1 MGSDGDTFPKLL
13 YIQLIQGFKPSQ
25 MAVTLLHCQLNPIRR
40 ATVRL
45 SCQILGDFIFSFLK
59 EKAIVKT
66 L

>member
-1 MGSDGDTFPKLL
+1 
-13 YIQLIQGFKPSQ
+13 

-45 SCQILGDFIFSFLK
+45 SRQILGDFIFSFLK